1 MKKLLF
7 LTACI
12 FATTNLTQAAEPS
25 VYIIEPA
32 NNAVVSNPVTVKFGL
47 KNFGV
52 APAGVDMENT
62 GHHHLLIDTA
72 LPDLSK
78 PIAKD
83 ANHIH
88 FGGGQ
93 TETEL
98 TLAPGKHTLQ
108 LLLGNGMHIPHANAL
123 KSDVITITVK

>member
-1 MKKLLF
+1 MKKLL
-7 LTACI
+7 LLAACT
-12 FATTNLTQAAEPS
+12 FATFNFAHAAEPS

-32 NNAVVSNPVTVKFGL
+32 NGATVSNPVTVKFGL

-52 APAGVDMENT
+52 APAGIDMENT
-62 GHHHLLIDTA
+62 GHHHLLIDTS
-72 LPDLSK
+72 LPDLGK

-83 ANHIH
+83 ANHLH

-98 TLAPGKHTLQ
+98 TLAPGQHTLQ
-108 LLLGNGMHIPHANAL
+108 LLLGNGMHIPHAKPL

>member
-1 MKKLLF
+1 MKKSLLF
-7 LTACI
+7 AVMAISAST
-12 FATTNLTQAAEPS
+12 FAHAGEPS

-32 NNAVVSNPVTVKFGL
+32 NGATVSSPVIIKFGL

-52 APAGVDMENT
+52 APAGVDIENT
-62 GHHHLLIDTA
+62 GHHHLLIDTP
-72 LPDLSK
+72 LPDLTK

-108 LLLGNGMHIPHANAL
+108 LLLGNGMHIPHIKPL
-123 KSDVITITVK
+123 QSETITITVK